1 MTRFLPRRALLVL
14 SAAFTLS
21 AQAAEPLKVGAPWV
35 RPAVVGQGATGAFM
49 QLISTGP
56 ALRLIAARSPAAT
69 RVEIHE
75 MKMDGEVMRMRAI
88 TGLDIPAGQTVAL
101 QSGGYHLMLIKPFQP
116 LKTGDT
122 VPLTLV
128 VQDAAMKRHEITVQ
142 APVRQAAP
150 GQAGAAKHDH
160 DHHGH
165 GHGDHKH

>member
-1 MTRFLPRRALLVL
+1 MNRLFTRRTLLAL

-21 AQAAEPLKVGAPWV
+21 AQAAEPLTVLAPWA

-49 QLISTGP
+49 QLRASTD
-56 ALRLIAARSPAAT
+56 LRLIAARSPAVT

-75 MKMDGEVMRMRAI
+75 MKMEGEVMRMRAI
-88 TGLDIPAGQTVAL
+88 PGLDLPAGQTVAL

-116 LKTGDT
+116 LKAGDT

-128 VQDAAMKRHEITVQ
+128 VQDAALKRHELTVQ
-142 APVRQAAP
+142 LPVRTAPPGRDAA
-150 GQAGAAKHDH
+150 QGAH